1 MDAAFRTMAPELDPK
16 LKKGEAR
23 VKGAFK
29 NVVNAERTYVKTYI
43 QLWSSKANPVVRSHV
58 FSYDRPAFAEYDHWD
73 EVLIHHQDNKVD
85 EKITPILHFDRGSDM
100 TNLAMVMLFNMA
112 QEVVPEAIGHNY
124 PLFLADKKAKTILKQ
139 NREAYLG
146 AVALEM
152 SRSDLDQQVLFS
164 SRFRDYRSQVEA
176 KRKR

>member
-1 MDAAFRTMAPELDPK
+1 L
-16 LKKGEAR
+16 
-23 VKGAFK
+23 
-29 NVVNAERTYVKTYI
+29 
-43 QLWSSKANPVVRSHV
+43 
-58 FSYDRPAFAEYDHWD
+58 
-73 EVLIHHQDNKVD
+73 
-85 EKITPILHFDRGSDM
+85 
-100 TNLAMVMLFNMA
+100 TNLAMAILVHMGK
-112 QEVVPEAIGHNY
+112 EVVPEAIGHNY
-124 PLFLADKKAKTILKQ
+124 PLFLADKKAKAILKE